1 MKLPGNHHPS
11 LLLGEEKWEK
21 NLDANS
27 WPDTMHLPTPLP
39 SDSSAPVRATP
50 PPPPSSPAPGLG
62 GAFPI
67 LIGASP
73 PAPRPLA
80 QGATSFRVHLGD
92 DVWPCAHPP
101 FQLSR
106 GMSVAPTRALRA
118 PQGLRPQ
125 CLLREGSQELPQ
137 RQLLR
142 VMFWLWGDF
151 SNVPKRCGRRRMF

>member
-1 MKLPGNHHPS
+1 MQIAGLTPC
-11 LLLGEEKWEK
+11 
-21 NLDANS
+21 
-27 WPDTMHLPTPLP
+27 TCPLP
-39 SDSSAPVRATP
+39 SPLTP
-50 PPPPSSPAPGLG
+50 AHLSEPPRPPPPSSPAPGLC

-80 QGATSFRVHLGD
+80 LGATSFRVHLGD